1 MEQGMVEIL
10 YHYTVTVSHS
20 FSNSVIAVVYII
32 NKQTSKDPTI
42 MILVRRLVL
51 PILKFNILFKVSHI
65 AGIKNIAAD
74 QLSRLQIQQFKREC
88 PHMDSATTIVVP
100 DMQTL

>member
-1 MEQGMVEIL
+1 LHVWD
-10 YHYTVTVSHS
+10 HYD
-20 FSNSVIAVVYII
+20 NIAVVYII

-51 PILKFNILFKVSHI
+51 PILKFNILFKASHI

-74 QLSRLQIQQFKREC
+74 QLSRLQTAILSEKLDTFVSQQIT
-88 PHMDSATTIVVP
+88 P
-100 DMQTL
+100 

>member
-1 MEQGMVEIL
+1 M
-10 YHYTVTVSHS
+10 SN
-20 FSNSVIAVVYII
+20 FSDNIAVVYII

-51 PILKFNILFKVSHI
+51 PILKFNILFKASHI

-88 PHMDSATTIVVP
+88 PHMDSAPTIVVP